1 MRYIGGYR
9 PLQKRLRDRRKTMH
23 SAEDI
28 EHYKKIIAALKLTEE
43 LMAEIDQVMEI

>member
-1 MRYIGGYR
+1 MIYWSLLFRKNED
-9 PLQKRLRDRRKTMH
+9 QKKTAL

-43 LMAEIDQVMEI
+43 LMAEIDLVVEF